1 MKRKVLILAVSFCV
15 LLTVGL
21 VAGCGSK
28 APGLTTLTPSNG
40 AAGIDLALV
49 GQSFGKTQG
58 TGKVTV
64 GGKTANI
71 RSWTDSAIAII
82 VPKDLKAGDYPV
94 IVTTSGGASNKLTF
108 TVKPATPVTPKKPT
122 TTPTTSPT
130 TQPTSKNT
138 PQDAISKNMQVN
150 GLNISDYR
158 LVGSKN
164 STSDPSWSIY
174 DYQRFEAMGHQIFLL
189 HKVNSLWTVITVQ
202 SDPFD
207 ATVYGAPADLTY
219 P

>member
-1 MKRKVLILAVSFCV
+1 MNRKALVLVVCFCV

-21 VAGCGSK
+21 AAGCGSK
-28 APGLTTLTPSNG
+28 APSLTSLTPTSG
-40 AAGIDLALV
+40 AAGIDIALI
-49 GQSFGKTQG
+49 GQLFGKTQG

-64 GGKTANI
+64 GGKTADI

-94 IVTTSGGASNKLTF
+94 IVTNGGGASNKLTF
-108 TVKPATPVTPKKPT
+108 TVKSATPVTPKKPT

-150 GLNISDYR
+150 GLTFSDYK
-158 LVGSKN
+158 LVASKN
-164 STSDPSWSIY
+164 STTDPSWAIY
-174 DYQRFEAMGHQIFLL
+174 DYQRFEGMGHQVFLL
-189 HKVNSLWTVITVQ
+189 HNVNGVWTVITVQ
-202 SDPFD
+202 ADPFD